1 MRYFITILFFFFY
14 AAASAQKADSAD
26 LVRCVASLNK
36 ALIKPDS
43 FRLKLLLRNDVH
55 YYHSNGWLQSK
66 REVIE
71 DLYNGKLVYKK
82 ITPFAQEVH
91 FIDNNLAEV
100 AMQVD
105 IDVALNGKP
114 VVMKLNVVQSWA
126 WNKERWELVS
136 RVSKRVQTKDDQL

>member
-1 MRYFITILFFFFY
+1 
-14 AAASAQKADSAD
+14 
-26 LVRCVASLNK
+26 
-36 ALIKPDS
+36 
-43 FRLKLLLRNDVH
+43 
-55 YYHSNGWLQSK
+55 LQSK

-82 ITPFAQEVH
+82 ITPVAQEVH